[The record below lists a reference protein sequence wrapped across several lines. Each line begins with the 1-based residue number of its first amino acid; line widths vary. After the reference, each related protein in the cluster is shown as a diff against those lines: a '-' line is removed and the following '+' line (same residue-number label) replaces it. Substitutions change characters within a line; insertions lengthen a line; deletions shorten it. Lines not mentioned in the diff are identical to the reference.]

1 MAAVGSSP
9 PPRATIGIPS
19 RAKPCRSILRGMPEP
34 VSPLDRQDP
43 VGPPLTFDRTEGR
56 IQHRFLRAHG
66 TAAHVALTSGVAPRI
81 IIAFPAGN
89 RGVLLQGR
97 IHNADVALDFDG
109 PLTPLD
115 EETHG
120 IQGVAVTIITDAP
133 ELRFAPAV
141 LGNIRT
147 IRDVGYGAR
156 LIPRLRRY
164 SIAVTGTASDR
175 ALSIERPGLD
185 GRHAYAIQVE
195 PRDGT
200 TVTVD
205 PDGGF
210 TLHPPPTGQVCA
222 DIVASCD
229 DPHLTPI
236 PVDRLLRPSARA
248 RLTGTDAHRDLNA
261 LAFLAYREKLLAGS
275 WQYLT
280 YFGRDTL
287 LALRLLAPAIG
298 TDLFEAGL
306 GAVIDRMAPTGDVA
320 HEESLG
326 EYALMERDRDRNHA
340 RQTGTAIPQHVSAR
354 GRGRSRT
361 SPLLDYKMVDDDFLL
376 APVLAHYLLDTPD
389 DEATVS
395 VDGSRIDGASRARAF
410 LGHRTPTGLTYADAI
425 RQNLEAVIERARP
438 YATSQ
443 SPRDL
448 IHLRQSAAHSN
459 QGRWGGRVPVGNWRD
474 SSDGLGG
481 GSVPFD
487 VNVALVPAALRD
499 AARLLDTGWFSGAT
513 DAQHEPGLTLAD
525 DARALASA
533 WKGTDRHFTVTITAD
548 QARANLASIG
558 HDRGLPNRFI
568 TDALGTISDEPVT
581 FPGIALDA
589 DGAPVPVMHG
599 DDSLVLLF
607 GDPSPGTLHQIADR
621 LTAPFPAGLRLPG
634 AGTLV
639 ANPVHA
645 GEDLRAR
652 FTAGHY
658 HGTVIWSWPQAAYA
672 AGIARQIDRPDLPAT
687 TRARL
692 IAAEAILW
700 QGIEASDALRT
711 SEFWTYTIDDEG
723 ACIPVP
729 AQGAGIVNES
739 NPVQLWSTVYL
750 AIHPP
755 AR

>member
-1 MAAVGSSP
+1 
-9 PPRATIGIPS
+9 
-19 RAKPCRSILRGMPEP
+19 MPEP

-222 DIVASCD
+222 DIVATCD

-298 TDLFEAGL
+298 ADLFEAGL

-326 EYALMERDRDRNHA
+326 EYALMERDRARKHA

-395 VDGSRIDGASRARAF
+395 VHESRIDGASRARAF

-425 RQNLEAVIERARP
+425 RQNLEVVIERARP

-459 QGRWGGRVPVGNWRD
+459 QGRWGVREPVGNWRD

-499 AARLLDTGWFSGAT
+499 AARLLATGWFSGAT
-513 DAQHEPGLTLAD
+513 DERHEPGLTLAD

-533 WKGTDRHFTVTITAD
+533 WTGTDRHFTVTITAD
-548 QARANLASIG
+548 QARANLTSIG

-607 GDPSPGTLHQIADR
+607 GDPSPDTLHQIADR

>member
-1 MAAVGSSP
+1 
-9 PPRATIGIPS
+9 
-19 RAKPCRSILRGMPEP
+19 MPEP
-34 VSPLDRQDP
+34 ASPLDRQDP

-97 IHNADVALDFDG
+97 IHNADVALAFDG

-175 ALSIERPGLD
+175 ALTIERPGLD

-222 DIVASCD
+222 DIVATCD

-298 TDLFEAGL
+298 ADLFEAGL

-326 EYALMERDRDRNHA
+326 EYALMERDRARKHA
-340 RQTGTAIPQHVSAR
+340 RQTGTAIPDHVSAR
-354 GRGRSRT
+354 GHGRSRT

-389 DEATVS
+389 DGATVN
-395 VDGSRIDGASRARAF
+395 VAGSRSDGASRARAF
-410 LGHRTPTGLTYADAI
+410 LGRRTPTGLTYADAI
-425 RQNLEAVIERARP
+425 RQNLETVIERARP

-443 SPRDL
+443 LPRDL
-448 IHLRQSAAHSN
+448 IHLRQSAAHVD
-459 QGRWGGRVPVGNWRD
+459 QERWGVGNWRD

-481 GSVPFD
+481 GVVPFD

-499 AARLLDTGWFSGAT
+499 AARLLDTGWFTGAT
-513 DAQHEPGLTLAD
+513 DDQHERGSTLAD

-533 WKGTDRHFTVTITAD
+533 WTGTDRHFTVTINSD
-548 QARANLASIG
+548 RARANLTSIG
-558 HDRGLPNRFI
+558 HDRGLPTRFI

-589 DGAPVPVMHG
+589 EGKPVPVMHG

-607 GDPSPGTLHQIADR
+607 GDPSPDTLHQIADR

>member
-1 MAAVGSSP
+1 
-9 PPRATIGIPS
+9 
-19 RAKPCRSILRGMPEP
+19 MPEP

-222 DIVASCD
+222 DIVATCD

-236 PVDRLLRPSARA
+236 PVDRLLRASARA

-298 TDLFEAGL
+298 ADLFEAGL

-326 EYALMERDRDRNHA
+326 EYALMERDRARKHA

-395 VDGSRIDGASRARAF
+395 VHESRIDGASRARAF

-425 RQNLEAVIERARP
+425 RQNLEVVIERARP

-459 QGRWGGRVPVGNWRD
+459 QGRLGGREPVGNWRD

-513 DAQHEPGLTLAD
+513 DERHEPGLTLAD

-533 WKGTDRHFTVTITAD
+533 WTGTDRHFTVTITAD
-548 QARANLASIG
+548 QARANLTSIG

-607 GDPSPGTLHQIADR
+607 GDPSPDTLHQIADR

>member
-1 MAAVGSSP
+1 
-9 PPRATIGIPS
+9 
-19 RAKPCRSILRGMPEP
+19 MPEP
-34 VSPLDRQDP
+34 ASPLDRQDP

-185 GRHAYAIQVE
+185 GRHAYAIQIE

-222 DIVASCD
+222 DIVATCD

-236 PVDRLLRPSARA
+236 PVDRLLRASARA

-298 TDLFEAGL
+298 ADLFEAGL

-326 EYALMERDRDRNHA
+326 EYALMERDRARKHA

-395 VDGSRIDGASRARAF
+395 VHESRIDGASRARAF

-459 QGRWGGRVPVGNWRD
+459 QGRLGGREPVGNWRD

-513 DAQHEPGLTLAD
+513 DERHEPGLTLAD

-533 WKGTDRHFTVTITAD
+533 WTGTDRHFTVTITAD
-548 QARANLASIG
+548 QARANLTSIG

-607 GDPSPGTLHQIADR
+607 GDPSPDTLHQIADR

>member
-1 MAAVGSSP
+1 M
-9 PPRATIGIPS
+9 GIPS
-19 RAKPCRSILRGMPEP
+19 RAKPCRSILPGMPEP
-34 VSPLDRQDP
+34 ASLLDRQDP

-109 PLTPLD
+109 PLTPLE

-222 DIVASCD
+222 DIVATCD

-298 TDLFEAGL
+298 ADLYEAGL

-326 EYALMERDRDRNHA
+326 EYALMERDRARKHA
-340 RQTGTAIPQHVSAR
+340 RQTGTAIPDHVSAR
-354 GRGRSRT
+354 GHGRSRT

-389 DEATVS
+389 DGATVN
-395 VDGSRIDGASRARAF
+395 VAGSRSDGASRARAF
-410 LGHRTPTGLTYADAI
+410 LGRRTPTGLAYVDAI
-425 RQNLEAVIERARP
+425 RQNLETVIERARP

-443 SPRDL
+443 LPRDL
-448 IHLRQSAAHSN
+448 IHLRQSAEHVD
-459 QGRWGGRVPVGNWRD
+459 QERWGVGNWRD

-481 GSVPFD
+481 GVVPFD

-499 AARLLDTGWFSGAT
+499 AARLLDTGWFTGAT
-513 DAQHEPGLTLAD
+513 DDQHERGSTLAD

-533 WKGTDRHFTVTITAD
+533 WTGTDRHFTVTINSD
-548 QARANLASIG
+548 RARANLTSIG
-558 HDRGLPNRFI
+558 HDRGLPTRFI

-589 DGAPVPVMHG
+589 EGKPVPVMHG

-607 GDPSPGTLHQIADR
+607 GDPSPDTLHQIADR

>member
-1 MAAVGSSP
+1 
-9 PPRATIGIPS
+9 
-19 RAKPCRSILRGMPEP
+19 MPEP
-34 VSPLDRQDP
+34 ASPLDRQDP

-97 IHNADVALDFDG
+97 IHNADVALAFDG

-222 DIVASCD
+222 DIVATCD

-298 TDLFEAGL
+298 ADLFEAGL

-326 EYALMERDRDRNHA
+326 EYALMERDRARKHA
-340 RQTGTAIPQHVSAR
+340 RQTGTAIPDHVSAR
-354 GRGRSRT
+354 GHGRSRT

-389 DEATVS
+389 DGATVN
-395 VDGSRIDGASRARAF
+395 VAGSRSDGASRARAF
-410 LGHRTPTGLTYADAI
+410 LGRRTPTGLTYADAI
-425 RQNLEAVIERARP
+425 RQNLETVIERARP

-443 SPRDL
+443 LPRDL
-448 IHLRQSAAHSN
+448 IHLRQSAAHVD
-459 QGRWGGRVPVGNWRD
+459 QERWGVGNWRD

-481 GSVPFD
+481 GVVPFD

-499 AARLLDTGWFSGAT
+499 AARLLDTGWFTGAT
-513 DAQHEPGLTLAD
+513 DDQHERGSTLAD

-533 WKGTDRHFTVTITAD
+533 WTGTDRHFTVTINSD
-548 QARANLASIG
+548 RARANLTSIG
-558 HDRGLPNRFI
+558 HDRGLPTRFI

-589 DGAPVPVMHG
+589 EGKPVPVMHG

-607 GDPSPGTLHQIADR
+607 GDPSPDTLHQIADR

>member
-1 MAAVGSSP
+1 
-9 PPRATIGIPS
+9 
-19 RAKPCRSILRGMPEP
+19 MPEP

-222 DIVASCD
+222 DIVATCD

-236 PVDRLLRPSARA
+236 PVDRLLRASARA

-298 TDLFEAGL
+298 ADLFEAGL

-326 EYALMERDRDRNHA
+326 EYALMERDRARKHA

-395 VDGSRIDGASRARAF
+395 VHESRIDGASRARAF

-459 QGRWGGRVPVGNWRD
+459 QGRLGGREPVGNWRD

-513 DAQHEPGLTLAD
+513 DERHEPGLTLAD

-533 WKGTDRHFTVTITAD
+533 WTGTDRHFTVTITAD
-548 QARANLASIG
+548 QARANLTSIG

-607 GDPSPGTLHQIADR
+607 GDPSPDTLHQIADR

>member
-1 MAAVGSSP
+1 
-9 PPRATIGIPS
+9 
-19 RAKPCRSILRGMPEP
+19 MPEP
-34 VSPLDRQDP
+34 VAPLDRQDP

-222 DIVASCD
+222 DIVATCD

-298 TDLFEAGL
+298 ADLFEAGL

-326 EYALMERDRDRNHA
+326 EYALMERDRARKHA

-376 APVLAHYLLDTPD
+376 APVLAHYLLDTPH
-389 DEATVS
+389 DEATVG
-395 VDGSRIDGASRARAF
+395 VHGSRIDGASRARAF

-448 IHLRQSAAHSN
+448 IQLRQSAAHFN
-459 QGRWGGRVPVGNWRD
+459 QGRWGGRMPVGNWRD

-513 DAQHEPGLTLAD
+513 DERHEPGLTLAD

-533 WKGTDRHFTVTITAD
+533 WTGTYHHFTVTITAD

-558 HDRGLPNRFI
+558 NDRGLPNRFI

-589 DGAPVPVMHG
+589 EGTPVPVMHG

-607 GDPSPGTLHQIADR
+607 GDPSPDTLHQIADR

>member
-1 MAAVGSSP
+1 
-9 PPRATIGIPS
+9 
-19 RAKPCRSILRGMPEP
+19 MPEP
-34 VSPLDRQDP
+34 ASPLDRQDP

-222 DIVASCD
+222 DIVATCD

-298 TDLFEAGL
+298 ADLFEAGL

-326 EYALMERDRDRNHA
+326 EYALMERDRARKHA
-340 RQTGTAIPQHVSAR
+340 RQTGTAIPDHVSAR
-354 GRGRSRT
+354 GHGRSRT
-361 SPLLDYKMVDDDFLL
+361 SPLLDYKMVNDDFLL

-389 DEATVS
+389 DEATVG
-395 VDGSRIDGASRARAF
+395 VHESRIDGAARARAF
-410 LGHRTPTGLTYADAI
+410 LGRRTPTGLTYADAI
-425 RQNLEAVIERARP
+425 RQNLETVIERARP

-443 SPRDL
+443 LPRDL
-448 IHLRQSAAHSN
+448 IHLRQTAAHVD
-459 QGRWGGRVPVGNWRD
+459 QERWGGRMPVGNWRD

-533 WKGTDRHFTVTITAD
+533 WTGTDRHFTVTITAD
-548 QARANLASIG
+548 QARANLTSLG
-558 HDRGLPNRFI
+558 HNRGLPNRFI

-607 GDPSPGTLHQIADR
+607 GDPSPDTLHQIADR

-700 QGIEASDALRT
+700 QGIETSDALRT

>member
-1 MAAVGSSP
+1 
-9 PPRATIGIPS
+9 
-19 RAKPCRSILRGMPEP
+19 MPEP
-34 VSPLDRQDP
+34 ASPLDRQDP

-222 DIVASCD
+222 DIVATCD

-298 TDLFEAGL
+298 ADLFEAGL

-326 EYALMERDRDRNHA
+326 EYALMERDRARKHA

-376 APVLAHYLLDTPD
+376 APVLAHYLLDTPH
-389 DEATVS
+389 DEATVG
-395 VDGSRIDGASRARAF
+395 VHGSRIDGASRARAF

-448 IHLRQSAAHSN
+448 IHLRQSAAHFN
-459 QGRWGGRVPVGNWRD
+459 QGRWGGRMPVGNWRD

-513 DAQHEPGLTLAD
+513 DERHEPGLTLAD

-533 WKGTDRHFTVTITAD
+533 WTGTDRHFTVTITAD

-558 HDRGLPNRFI
+558 NDRGLPNRFI

-589 DGAPVPVMHG
+589 EGTPVPVMHG

-607 GDPSPGTLHQIADR
+607 GDPSPDTLHQIADR

>member
-1 MAAVGSSP
+1 M
-9 PPRATIGIPS
+9 GIPS
-19 RAKPCRSILRGMPEP
+19 RAKPCRSILPGMPEP
-34 VSPLDRQDP
+34 VSPLDRRDP
-43 VGPPLTFDRTEGR
+43 VCPPLTFDRTEGR

-222 DIVASCD
+222 DIVATCD

-298 TDLFEAGL
+298 ADLFEAGL

-326 EYALMERDRDRNHA
+326 EYALMERDRARKHA
-340 RQTGTAIPQHVSAR
+340 RQTGTAIPDHVSAR
-354 GRGRSRT
+354 GHGRSRT

-389 DEATVS
+389 DEATVG
-395 VDGSRIDGASRARAF
+395 VHESRIDGAARARAF
-410 LGHRTPTGLTYADAI
+410 LGRRTPTGLTYADAI
-425 RQNLEAVIERARP
+425 RRNLETVIERARP

-443 SPRDL
+443 LPRDL
-448 IHLRQSAAHSN
+448 IHLRQSAAHVD
-459 QGRWGGRVPVGNWRD
+459 QERWGGRMPVGNWRD

-533 WKGTDRHFTVTITAD
+533 WTGTDRHFTVTITAD
-548 QARANLASIG
+548 QARANLTSIG
-558 HDRGLPNRFI
+558 HNRGLPNRFI

-589 DGAPVPVMHG
+589 EGTPVPVMHG

-607 GDPSPGTLHQIADR
+607 GDPSPHTLHQIADR

-692 IAAEAILW
+692 VAAEAILW

>member
-1 MAAVGSSP
+1 M
-9 PPRATIGIPS
+9 GIPS

-222 DIVASCD
+222 DIVATCD

-298 TDLFEAGL
+298 ADLFEAGL

-326 EYALMERDRDRNHA
+326 EYALMERDRARNHA

-389 DEATVS
+389 DEATVR

-459 QGRWGGRVPVGNWRD
+459 QGRWGGREPVGNWRD

-533 WKGTDRHFTVTITAD
+533 WTGTDRHFTVTITAD
-548 QARANLASIG
+548 QARANLTSIG

-607 GDPSPGTLHQIADR
+607 GDPSPDTLHQIADR

>member
-1 MAAVGSSP
+1 
-9 PPRATIGIPS
+9 
-19 RAKPCRSILRGMPEP
+19 MPEP
-34 VSPLDRQDP
+34 ASPLDRQDP

-222 DIVASCD
+222 DIVATCD

-298 TDLFEAGL
+298 ADLFEAGL

-326 EYALMERDRDRNHA
+326 EYALMERDRARKHA

-389 DEATVS
+389 DGATVN
-395 VDGSRIDGASRARAF
+395 VAGSRSDGASRARAF
-410 LGHRTPTGLTYADAI
+410 LGRRTPTGLTYADAI
-425 RQNLEAVIERARP
+425 RQNLETVIERARP

-443 SPRDL
+443 LPRDL
-448 IHLRQSAAHSN
+448 IHLRQSAEHVD
-459 QGRWGGRVPVGNWRD
+459 QERWGVGNWRD

-481 GSVPFD
+481 GVVPFD

-499 AARLLDTGWFSGAT
+499 AARLLDTGWFTGAT
-513 DAQHEPGLTLAD
+513 DDQHERGSTLAD

-533 WKGTDRHFTVTITAD
+533 WTGTDRHFTVTINSD
-548 QARANLASIG
+548 RARANLTSIG
-558 HDRGLPNRFI
+558 HDRGLPTRFI

-589 DGAPVPVMHG
+589 EGKPVPVMHG

-607 GDPSPGTLHQIADR
+607 GDPSPDTLHQIADR

>member
-1 MAAVGSSP
+1 M
-9 PPRATIGIPS
+9 GIPS

-222 DIVASCD
+222 DIVATCD

-298 TDLFEAGL
+298 ADLFEAGL

-326 EYALMERDRDRNHA
+326 EYALMERDRARNHA

-389 DEATVS
+389 DEATVR

-533 WKGTDRHFTVTITAD
+533 WTGTDRHFTVTITAD
-548 QARANLASIG
+548 QARANLPSIG

-607 GDPSPGTLHQIADR
+607 GDPSPDTLHQIADR

-711 SEFWTYTIDDEG
+711 SEFWTYMIDDEG

>member
-1 MAAVGSSP
+1 
-9 PPRATIGIPS
+9 
-19 RAKPCRSILRGMPEP
+19 MPEP
-34 VSPLDRQDP
+34 ASPLDRQDP

-222 DIVASCD
+222 DIVATCD

-236 PVDRLLRPSARA
+236 PVDRLLRASARA

-298 TDLFEAGL
+298 ADLFEAGL

-326 EYALMERDRDRNHA
+326 EYALMERDRARKHA

-395 VDGSRIDGASRARAF
+395 VHESRIDGASRARAF

-459 QGRWGGRVPVGNWRD
+459 QGRLGGREPVGNWRD

-513 DAQHEPGLTLAD
+513 DERHEPGLTLAD

-533 WKGTDRHFTVTITAD
+533 WTGTDRHFTVTITAD
-548 QARANLASIG
+548 QARANLTSIG

-607 GDPSPGTLHQIADR
+607 GDPSPDTLHQIADR

>member
-1 MAAVGSSP
+1 M
-9 PPRATIGIPS
+9 GIPS
-19 RAKPCRSILRGMPEP
+19 RATPCRSILPGMPEP
-34 VSPLDRQDP
+34 ASLLDRQDP

-97 IHNADVALDFDG
+97 IHNADVALGFDG
-109 PLTPLD
+109 PLTPLE

-222 DIVASCD
+222 DIVATCD

-298 TDLFEAGL
+298 ADLYEAGL

-326 EYALMERDRDRNHA
+326 EYALMERDRARKHA
-340 RQTGTAIPQHVSAR
+340 RQTGTAIPDHVSAR
-354 GRGRSRT
+354 GHGRSRT

-389 DEATVS
+389 DGATVN
-395 VDGSRIDGASRARAF
+395 VAGSRSDGASRARAF
-410 LGHRTPTGLTYADAI
+410 LGRRTPTGLAYVDAI
-425 RQNLEAVIERARP
+425 RQNLETVIERARP

-443 SPRDL
+443 LPRDL
-448 IHLRQSAAHSN
+448 IHLRQSAEHVD
-459 QGRWGGRVPVGNWRD
+459 QERWGVGNWRD

-481 GSVPFD
+481 GVVPFD

-499 AARLLDTGWFSGAT
+499 AARLLDTGWFTGAT
-513 DAQHEPGLTLAD
+513 DDQHERGSTLAD

-533 WKGTDRHFTVTITAD
+533 WTGTDRHFTVTINSD
-548 QARANLASIG
+548 RARANLTSIG
-558 HDRGLPNRFI
+558 HDRGLPTRFI

-589 DGAPVPVMHG
+589 EGKPVPVMHG

-607 GDPSPGTLHQIADR
+607 GDPSPDTLHQIADR

>member
-1 MAAVGSSP
+1 
-9 PPRATIGIPS
+9 
-19 RAKPCRSILRGMPEP
+19 MPEP
-34 VSPLDRQDP
+34 ASPLDRQDP

-175 ALSIERPGLD
+175 ALTIERPGLD

-222 DIVASCD
+222 DIVATCD

-298 TDLFEAGL
+298 ADLFEAGL

-326 EYALMERDRDRNHA
+326 EYALMERDRARKHA
-340 RQTGTAIPQHVSAR
+340 RQTGTAIPDHVSAR
-354 GRGRSRT
+354 GHGRSRT

-389 DEATVS
+389 DGATVN
-395 VDGSRIDGASRARAF
+395 VAGSRSDGASRARAF
-410 LGHRTPTGLTYADAI
+410 LGRRTPTGLTYADAI
-425 RQNLEAVIERARP
+425 RQNLETVIERARP

-443 SPRDL
+443 LPRDL
-448 IHLRQSAAHSN
+448 IHLRQSAEHVD
-459 QGRWGGRVPVGNWRD
+459 QERWGVGNWRD

-481 GSVPFD
+481 GVVPFD

-499 AARLLDTGWFSGAT
+499 AARLLDTGWFTGAT
-513 DAQHEPGLTLAD
+513 DDQHERGSTLAD

-533 WKGTDRHFTVTITAD
+533 WTGTDRHFTVTINSD
-548 QARANLASIG
+548 RARANLTSIG
-558 HDRGLPNRFI
+558 HDRGLPTRFI

-589 DGAPVPVMHG
+589 EGKPVPVMHG

-607 GDPSPGTLHQIADR
+607 GDPSPDTLHQIADR

>member
-1 MAAVGSSP
+1 
-9 PPRATIGIPS
+9 
-19 RAKPCRSILRGMPEP
+19 MPEP

-222 DIVASCD
+222 DIVATCD

-298 TDLFEAGL
+298 ADLFEAGL

-326 EYALMERDRDRNHA
+326 EYALMERDRARKHA

-395 VDGSRIDGASRARAF
+395 VDESRIDGASRARAF

-425 RQNLEAVIERARP
+425 RQNLEVVIERARP

-459 QGRWGGRVPVGNWRD
+459 QGRLGGREPVGNWRD

-513 DAQHEPGLTLAD
+513 DERHEPGLTLAD

-533 WKGTDRHFTVTITAD
+533 WTGTDRHFTVTITAD
-548 QARANLASIG
+548 QARANLTSIG

-607 GDPSPGTLHQIADR
+607 GDPSPDTLHQIADR

>member
-1 MAAVGSSP
+1 
-9 PPRATIGIPS
+9 
-19 RAKPCRSILRGMPEP
+19 MPEP
-34 VSPLDRQDP
+34 ASPLDRQDP

-97 IHNADVALDFDG
+97 IHNADVALAFDG

-175 ALSIERPGLD
+175 ALTIERPGLD

-222 DIVASCD
+222 DIVATCD

-298 TDLFEAGL
+298 ADLFEAGL

-326 EYALMERDRDRNHA
+326 EYALMERDRARKHA
-340 RQTGTAIPQHVSAR
+340 RQTGTAIPDHVSAR
-354 GRGRSRT
+354 GHGRSRT

-389 DEATVS
+389 DGATVN
-395 VDGSRIDGASRARAF
+395 VAGSRSDGASRARAF
-410 LGHRTPTGLTYADAI
+410 LGRRTPTGLTYADAI
-425 RQNLEAVIERARP
+425 RQNLETVIERARP

-443 SPRDL
+443 LPRDL
-448 IHLRQSAAHSN
+448 IHLRQSAEHVD
-459 QGRWGGRVPVGNWRD
+459 QERWGVGNWRD

-481 GSVPFD
+481 GVVPFD

-499 AARLLDTGWFSGAT
+499 AARLLDTGWFTGAT
-513 DAQHEPGLTLAD
+513 DDQHERGSTLAD

-533 WKGTDRHFTVTITAD
+533 WTGTDRHFTVTINSD
-548 QARANLASIG
+548 RARANLTSIG
-558 HDRGLPNRFI
+558 HDRGLPTRFI

-589 DGAPVPVMHG
+589 EGKPVPVMHG

-607 GDPSPGTLHQIADR
+607 GDPSPDTLHQIADR

>member
-1 MAAVGSSP
+1 
-9 PPRATIGIPS
+9 
-19 RAKPCRSILRGMPEP
+19 
-34 VSPLDRQDP
+34 
-43 VGPPLTFDRTEGR
+43 
-56 IQHRFLRAHG
+56 
-66 TAAHVALTSGVAPRI
+66 
-81 IIAFPAGN
+81 
-89 RGVLLQGR
+89 
-97 IHNADVALDFDG
+97 
-109 PLTPLD
+109 
-115 EETHG
+115 THG

-175 ALSIERPGLD
+175 ALTIERPGLD

-222 DIVASCD
+222 DIVATCD

-298 TDLFEAGL
+298 ADLFEAGL

-326 EYALMERDRDRNHA
+326 EYALMERDRARKHA
-340 RQTGTAIPQHVSAR
+340 RQTGTAIPDHVSAR
-354 GRGRSRT
+354 GHGRSRT

-389 DEATVS
+389 DGATVN
-395 VDGSRIDGASRARAF
+395 VAGSRSDGASRARAF
-410 LGHRTPTGLTYADAI
+410 LGRRTPTGLTYADAI
-425 RQNLEAVIERARP
+425 RQNLETVIERARP

-443 SPRDL
+443 LPRDL
-448 IHLRQSAAHSN
+448 IHLRQSAAHVD
-459 QGRWGGRVPVGNWRD
+459 QERWGVGNWRD

-481 GSVPFD
+481 GVVPFD

-499 AARLLDTGWFSGAT
+499 AARLLDTGWFTGAT
-513 DAQHEPGLTLAD
+513 DDQHERGSTLAD

-533 WKGTDRHFTVTITAD
+533 WTGTDRHFTVTINSD
-548 QARANLASIG
+548 RARANLTSIG
-558 HDRGLPNRFI
+558 HDRGLPTRFI

-589 DGAPVPVMHG
+589 EGKPVPVMHG

-607 GDPSPGTLHQIADR
+607 GDPSPDTLHQIADR

>member
-1 MAAVGSSP
+1 M
-9 PPRATIGIPS
+9 GIPS
-19 RAKPCRSILRGMPEP
+19 RAKPCRSILPGMPEP
-34 VSPLDRQDP
+34 ASPPDRQDP
-43 VGPPLTFDRTEGR
+43 VCPPLTFDRTEGR

-222 DIVASCD
+222 DIVATCD

-298 TDLFEAGL
+298 ADLFEAGL

-326 EYALMERDRDRNHA
+326 EYALMERDRARKHA
-340 RQTGTAIPQHVSAR
+340 RQTGTAIPDHVSAR
-354 GRGRSRT
+354 GHGRSRT

-389 DEATVS
+389 DEATVG
-395 VDGSRIDGASRARAF
+395 VHESRIDGAARARAF
-410 LGHRTPTGLTYADAI
+410 LGRRTPTGLTYADAI
-425 RQNLEAVIERARP
+425 RQNLETVIERARP

-443 SPRDL
+443 LPRDL
-448 IHLRQSAAHSN
+448 IHLRQSAAHVD
-459 QGRWGGRVPVGNWRD
+459 QERWGGRMPVGNWRD

-533 WKGTDRHFTVTITAD
+533 WTGTDRHFTVTITAD
-548 QARANLASIG
+548 QARANLTSIG
-558 HDRGLPNRFI
+558 HNRGLPNRFI

-589 DGAPVPVMHG
+589 EGTPVPVMHG

-607 GDPSPGTLHQIADR
+607 GDPSPDTLHQIADR

-692 IAAEAILW
+692 VAAEAILW

>member
-1 MAAVGSSP
+1 
-9 PPRATIGIPS
+9 
-19 RAKPCRSILRGMPEP
+19 MPEP
-34 VSPLDRQDP
+34 ASPLDRQDP

-97 IHNADVALDFDG
+97 IHNADVALAFDG

-175 ALSIERPGLD
+175 ALTIERPGLD

-222 DIVASCD
+222 DIVATCD

-298 TDLFEAGL
+298 ADLFEAGL

-326 EYALMERDRDRNHA
+326 EYALMERDRARKHA
-340 RQTGTAIPQHVSAR
+340 RQTGTAIPDHVSAR
-354 GRGRSRT
+354 GHGRSRT

-389 DEATVS
+389 DGATVN
-395 VDGSRIDGASRARAF
+395 VAGSRSDGASRARAF
-410 LGHRTPTGLTYADAI
+410 LGRRTPTGLTYADAI
-425 RQNLEAVIERARP
+425 RQNLETVIERARP

-443 SPRDL
+443 LPRDL
-448 IHLRQSAAHSN
+448 IHLRQSAAHVD
-459 QGRWGGRVPVGNWRD
+459 QERWGGRMPVGNWRD
-474 SSDGLGG
+474 SSDGLGSG
-481 GSVPFD
+481 VVPFD

-499 AARLLDTGWFSGAT
+499 AARLLDTGWFTGAT
-513 DAQHEPGLTLAD
+513 DDQHERGSTLAD

-533 WKGTDRHFTVTITAD
+533 WTGTDRHFTVTINSD
-548 QARANLASIG
+548 RARANLTSIG
-558 HDRGLPNRFI
+558 HDRGLPTRFI

-589 DGAPVPVMHG
+589 EGKPVPVMHG

-607 GDPSPGTLHQIADR
+607 GDPSPDTLHQIADR

>member
-222 DIVASCD
+222 DIVATCD

-607 GDPSPGTLHQIADR
+607 GDPSPDTLHQIADR

>member
-1 MAAVGSSP
+1 
-9 PPRATIGIPS
+9 
-19 RAKPCRSILRGMPEP
+19 
-34 VSPLDRQDP
+34 
-43 VGPPLTFDRTEGR
+43 EGR

-97 IHNADVALDFDG
+97 IHNADVALAFDG

-175 ALSIERPGLD
+175 ALTIERPGLD

-222 DIVASCD
+222 DIVATCD

-298 TDLFEAGL
+298 ADLFEAGL

-326 EYALMERDRDRNHA
+326 EYALMERDRARKHA
-340 RQTGTAIPQHVSAR
+340 RQTGTAIPDHVSAR
-354 GRGRSRT
+354 GHGRSRT

-389 DEATVS
+389 DGATVN
-395 VDGSRIDGASRARAF
+395 VAGSRSDGASRARAF
-410 LGHRTPTGLTYADAI
+410 LGRRTPTGLTYADAI
-425 RQNLEAVIERARP
+425 RQNLETVIERARP

-443 SPRDL
+443 LPRDL
-448 IHLRQSAAHSN
+448 IHLRQSAAHVD
-459 QGRWGGRVPVGNWRD
+459 QERWGGRMPVGNWRD

-533 WKGTDRHFTVTITAD
+533 WTGTDRHFTVTITAD
-548 QARANLASIG
+548 QARANLTSIG
-558 HDRGLPNRFI
+558 HNRGLPNRFI

-589 DGAPVPVMHG
+589 EGTPVPVMHG

-607 GDPSPGTLHQIADR
+607 GDPSPDTLHQIADR

>member
-1 MAAVGSSP
+1 
-9 PPRATIGIPS
+9 
-19 RAKPCRSILRGMPEP
+19 
-34 VSPLDRQDP
+34 
-43 VGPPLTFDRTEGR
+43 
-56 IQHRFLRAHG
+56 
-66 TAAHVALTSGVAPRI
+66 
-81 IIAFPAGN
+81 AFPAGN

-175 ALSIERPGLD
+175 ALTIERPGLD

-222 DIVASCD
+222 DIVATCD

-298 TDLFEAGL
+298 ADLFEAGL

-326 EYALMERDRDRNHA
+326 EYALMERDRARKHA
-340 RQTGTAIPQHVSAR
+340 RQTGTAIPDHVSAR
-354 GRGRSRT
+354 GHGRSRT

-389 DEATVS
+389 DGATVN
-395 VDGSRIDGASRARAF
+395 VAGSRSDGASRARAF
-410 LGHRTPTGLTYADAI
+410 LGRRTPTGLTYADAI
-425 RQNLEAVIERARP
+425 RQNLETVIERARP

-443 SPRDL
+443 LPRDL
-448 IHLRQSAAHSN
+448 IHLRQSAAHVD
-459 QGRWGGRVPVGNWRD
+459 QERWGGRMPVGNWRD

-481 GSVPFD
+481 GVVPFD

-499 AARLLDTGWFSGAT
+499 AARLLDTGWFTGAT
-513 DAQHEPGLTLAD
+513 DDQHERGSTLAD

-533 WKGTDRHFTVTITAD
+533 WTGTDRHFTVTINSD
-548 QARANLASIG
+548 RARANLTSIG
-558 HDRGLPNRFI
+558 HDRGLPTRFI

-589 DGAPVPVMHG
+589 EGKPVPVMHG

-607 GDPSPGTLHQIADR
+607 GDPSPDTLHQIADR

>member
-1 MAAVGSSP
+1 
-9 PPRATIGIPS
+9 
-19 RAKPCRSILRGMPEP
+19 MPEP

-222 DIVASCD
+222 DIVATCD

-236 PVDRLLRPSARA
+236 PVDRLLRASARA

-298 TDLFEAGL
+298 ADLFEAGL

-326 EYALMERDRDRNHA
+326 EYALMERDRARKHA

-395 VDGSRIDGASRARAF
+395 VHESRIDGASRARAF

-425 RQNLEAVIERARP
+425 RQNLEVVIERARP

-459 QGRWGGRVPVGNWRD
+459 QGRLGGREPVGNWRD

-499 AARLLDTGWFSGAT
+499 AARLLATGWFSGAT
-513 DAQHEPGLTLAD
+513 DERHEPGLTLAD

-533 WKGTDRHFTVTITAD
+533 WTGTDRHFTVTITAD
-548 QARANLASIG
+548 QARANLTSIG

-607 GDPSPGTLHQIADR
+607 GDPSPDTLHQIADR

>member
-1 MAAVGSSP
+1 
-9 PPRATIGIPS
+9 
-19 RAKPCRSILRGMPEP
+19 MPEP
-34 VSPLDRQDP
+34 ASPLDRQDP

-222 DIVASCD
+222 DIVATCD

-298 TDLFEAGL
+298 ADLFEAGL

-326 EYALMERDRDRNHA
+326 EYALMERDRARKHA

-389 DEATVS
+389 DEATVG
-395 VDGSRIDGASRARAF
+395 VHESRIDGAARARAF
-410 LGHRTPTGLTYADAI
+410 LGRRTPTGLTYADAI
-425 RQNLEAVIERARP
+425 RQNLETVIERARP

-443 SPRDL
+443 LPRDL
-448 IHLRQSAAHSN
+448 IHLRQSAAHVD
-459 QGRWGGRVPVGNWRD
+459 QERWGGRMPVGNWRD

-513 DAQHEPGLTLAD
+513 DERHEPGLTLAD

-533 WKGTDRHFTVTITAD
+533 WTGTDHHFTVTITAD

-558 HDRGLPNRFI
+558 NDRGLPNRFI

-589 DGAPVPVMHG
+589 EGTPVPVMHG

-607 GDPSPGTLHQIADR
+607 GDPSPDTLHQIADR

>member
-9 PPRATIGIPS
+9 PPRASIGIPS
-19 RAKPCRSILRGMPEP
+19 RAKPYRSILPGMPEP
-34 VSPLDRQDP
+34 FAPPDRPDP
-43 VGPPLTFDRTEGR
+43 VAPPLTFDRTEGR
-56 IQHRFLRAHG
+56 IRHRFMRTHG
-66 TAAHVALTSGVAPRI
+66 TAAHVALTSGVAPRV
-81 IIAFPAGN
+81 IIAFLAGN

-97 IHNADVALDFDG
+97 IHNADVTLDFDG

-120 IQGVAVTIITDAP
+120 IQGVAVTITTDAP

-175 ALSIERPGLD
+175 ALTIERPGLD
-185 GRHAYAIQVE
+185 GRHAYAIQIE

-210 TLHPPPTGQVCA
+210 TLHPPSDGHVCA

-229 DPHLTPI
+229 DPYLTPI
-236 PVDRLLRPSARA
+236 PVDQLLRPSARA
-248 RLTGTDAHRDLNA
+248 HLTGTVAHRDLNA

-320 HEESLG
+320 HEEALG
-326 EYALMERDRDRNHA
+326 EYALLERDRA
-340 RQTGTAIPQHVSAR
+340 RKHSRKTGTALPHHIVAR
-354 GRGRSRT
+354 GAGRSRT

-389 DEATVS
+389 GDATMGGE
-395 VDGSRIDGASRARAF
+395 GSRLHGASRAHAF
-410 LGHRTPTGLTYADAI
+410 LGRLTPTGLTYADAV
-425 RQNLEAVIERARP
+425 RRNLETVIKRARP

-443 SPRDL
+443 LPRDL
-448 IHLRQSAAHSN
+448 IHLRE
-459 QGRWGGRVPVGNWRD
+459 GVPVGNWRD
-474 SSDGLGG
+474 SADGLGG

-499 AARLLDTGWFSGAT
+499 AARLLDTGWFTRTT
-513 DAQHEPGLTLAD
+513 DKHHGSVVALAG

-533 WKGTDRHFTVTITAD
+533 WTGTDRHFTVTIPSG
-548 QARANLASIG
+548 QARANIASIG
-558 HDRGLPNRFI
+558 HDRGLPSRFI
-568 TDALGTISDEPVT
+568 TDALDTITGQPVT

-589 DGAPVPVMHG
+589 EGRPVPVMHG

-607 GDPSPGTLHQIADR
+607 NNPSPDMLHQIADR
-621 LTAPFPAGLRLPG
+621 LTAPFPAGLRLSG

-645 GEDLRAR
+645 DEDLRGR

-672 AGIARQIDRPDLPAT
+672 AGIARQIDRPDLPAA

>member
-1 MAAVGSSP
+1 
-9 PPRATIGIPS
+9 
-19 RAKPCRSILRGMPEP
+19 MPEP
-34 VSPLDRQDP
+34 ASPLDRQDP

-222 DIVASCD
+222 DIVATCD

-298 TDLFEAGL
+298 ADLFEAGL

-326 EYALMERDRDRNHA
+326 EYALMERDRARKHA
-340 RQTGTAIPQHVSAR
+340 RQTGTAIPDHVSAR
-354 GRGRSRT
+354 GHGRSRT
-361 SPLLDYKMVDDDFLL
+361 SPILDYKMVDDDFLL

-389 DEATVS
+389 DEATVG
-395 VDGSRIDGASRARAF
+395 VHESRIDGAARARAF
-410 LGHRTPTGLTYADAI
+410 LGRRTPTGLTYADAI
-425 RQNLEAVIERARP
+425 RRNLETVIERARP

-443 SPRDL
+443 LPRDL
-448 IHLRQSAAHSN
+448 IHLRQTAAHVD
-459 QGRWGGRVPVGNWRD
+459 QERWGGRMPVGNWRD

-499 AARLLDTGWFSGAT
+499 AARLLATGWFSGAT

-533 WKGTDRHFTVTITAD
+533 WTGTDRHFTVTITAD
-548 QARANLASIG
+548 QARANLTSLG
-558 HDRGLPNRFI
+558 HNRGLPNRFI

-589 DGAPVPVMHG
+589 EGAPVPVMHG

-607 GDPSPGTLHQIADR
+607 GDPSPDTLHQIADR

>member
-1 MAAVGSSP
+1 
-9 PPRATIGIPS
+9 
-19 RAKPCRSILRGMPEP
+19 MPEP
-34 VSPLDRQDP
+34 ASPLDRQDP

-175 ALSIERPGLD
+175 ALTIERPGLD

-222 DIVASCD
+222 DIVATCD

-298 TDLFEAGL
+298 ADLFEAGL

-326 EYALMERDRDRNHA
+326 EYALMERDRARKHA
-340 RQTGTAIPQHVSAR
+340 RQTGTAIPDHVSAR
-354 GRGRSRT
+354 GHGRSRT

-389 DEATVS
+389 DGATVN
-395 VDGSRIDGASRARAF
+395 VAGSRSDGASRARAF
-410 LGHRTPTGLTYADAI
+410 LGRRTPTGLTYADAI
-425 RQNLEAVIERARP
+425 RQNLETVIERARP

-443 SPRDL
+443 LPRDL
-448 IHLRQSAAHSN
+448 IHLRQSAAHVD
-459 QGRWGGRVPVGNWRD
+459 QERWGVGNWRD

-481 GSVPFD
+481 GVVPFD

-499 AARLLDTGWFSGAT
+499 AARLLDTGWFTGAT
-513 DAQHEPGLTLAD
+513 DDQHERGSTLAD

-533 WKGTDRHFTVTITAD
+533 WTGTDRHFTVTINSD
-548 QARANLASIG
+548 RARANLTSIG
-558 HDRGLPNRFI
+558 HDRGLPTRFI

-589 DGAPVPVMHG
+589 EGKPVPVMHG

-607 GDPSPGTLHQIADR
+607 GDPSPDTLHQIADR

>member
-1 MAAVGSSP
+1 
-9 PPRATIGIPS
+9 
-19 RAKPCRSILRGMPEP
+19 MPEP
-34 VSPLDRQDP
+34 VAPPDRPDP

-97 IHNADVALDFDG
+97 IHDADVTLDFDG

-120 IQGVAVTIITDAP
+120 IHGVAVTIITDAP
-133 ELRFAPAV
+133 ELRLAPAV
-141 LGNIRT
+141 LGNVRT

-175 ALSIERPGLD
+175 ALTIERPGLD

-210 TLHPPPTGQVCA
+210 TLHPPPDGQVCA
-222 DIVASCD
+222 DIVATCD

-236 PVDRLLRPSARA
+236 PVDRLLRPSARV

-298 TDLFEAGL
+298 ADLFEAGL
-306 GAVIDRMAPTGDVA
+306 SAVIDRMAPTGDVA

-326 EYALMERDRDRNHA
+326 EYALLERDRARKHA
-340 RQTGTAIPQHVSAR
+340 RQTGTAIPHHVAAR
-354 GRGRSRT
+354 GAGRSRT

-376 APVLAHYLLDTPD
+376 APVLAHYLLDTPA
-389 DEATVS
+389 DEATMNLT
-395 VDGSRIDGASRARAF
+395 GSRIDGALRAHTF
-410 LGHRTPTGLTYADAI
+410 LGRRTPTGLTYADAI
-425 RQNLEAVIERARP
+425 RRNLETVIERARP

-443 SPRDL
+443 LPRDL
-448 IHLRQSAAHSN
+448 IRLRH
-459 QGRWGGRVPVGNWRD
+459 GVPVGNWRD

-487 VNVALVPAALRD
+487 VNVALLPAALRD
-499 AARLLDTGWFSGAT
+499 TARLLDTGWFTGTT
-513 DAQHEPGLTLAD
+513 DEHHAADLTLAN

-533 WKGTDRHFTVTITAD
+533 WIGADRHFTVTIPAD

-558 HDRGLPNRFI
+558 QDRGLPTRFI
-568 TDALGTISDEPVT
+568 TDALGAITDEPVT

-589 DGAPVPVMHG
+589 DGRPVPVMHG

-607 GDPSPGTLHQIADR
+607 GDPSADMLHQIADR
-621 LTAPFPAGLRLPG
+621 LTAPFPAGLRLSG

-645 GEDLRAR
+645 SEDLRAR

-672 AGIARQIDRPDLPAT
+672 AGIARQIDRPDLPVA

-711 SEFWTYTIDDEG
+711 SEFWTYTIDDDG